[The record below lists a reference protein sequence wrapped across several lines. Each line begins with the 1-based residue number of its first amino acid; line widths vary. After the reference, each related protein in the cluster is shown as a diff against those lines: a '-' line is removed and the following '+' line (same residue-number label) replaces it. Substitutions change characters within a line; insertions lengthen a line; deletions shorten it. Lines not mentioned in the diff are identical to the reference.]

1 MVGKILKK
9 GELSR
14 ECASV
19 GNVGVRG
26 MGKILNWQG
35 LAVRREG
42 RDLSIVI
49 VILVIVIRRVTMLP
63 HQLIVG

>member
-1 MVGKILKK
+1 M
-9 GELSR
+9 
-14 ECASV
+14 
-19 GNVGVRG
+19 
-26 MGKILNWQG
+26 NWQG